1 MIKLF
6 DKCPACGGVIAVTE
20 CKCTNCQLQ
29 MRGEFRTGEFSS
41 LSGDEMTFVK
51 VFLRARGNLTEVE
64 KVLGISYP
72 TIRNKLDE
80 INDSLDR
87 AEAAAKTNRNP
98 TSSANTPQT
107 ENPSTDQAR
116 KEILRQVA
124 AGELAAAD
132 ALQKLQNSKGAE

>member
-1 MIKLF
+1 MINLF
-6 DKCPACGGVIAVTE
+6 DKCPACGGVVAVTE

-41 LSGDEMTFVK
+41 LSDDQLTFVK

-80 INDSLDR
+80 INGTLDH
-87 AEAAAKTNRNP
+87 AAAVPAGN
-98 TSSANTPQT
+98 
-107 ENPSTDQAR
+107 STDPIDAPGAATAFSEPSR

-124 AGELAAAD
+124 AGELTAAD
-132 ALQKLQNSKGAE
+132 ALQKLQKSKGAE